1 MEIHK
6 VVKERC
12 KGCGICVAACPKKA
26 LSFSEEINGKGYNFV
41 VNDHDKCVLCGICY
55 TVCPD
60 VACEFVEGGA

>member
-1 MEIHK
+1 M
-6 VVKERC
+6 
-12 KGCGICVAACPKKA
+12 AACPKKA